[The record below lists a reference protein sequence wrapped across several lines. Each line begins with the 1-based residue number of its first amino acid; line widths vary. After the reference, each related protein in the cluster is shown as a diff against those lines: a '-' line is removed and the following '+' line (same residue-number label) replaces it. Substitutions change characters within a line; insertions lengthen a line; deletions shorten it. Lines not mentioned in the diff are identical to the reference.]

1 MNAPNGSEGTRD
13 ALLLASPV
21 PERSN
26 VESAPLETEDGQ
38 RLTGRVCSHFC
49 IIENDRSE
57 EVDMHESAPPQ
68 DCPGWP
74 PAEPPEHGRG
84 WPPTSLPHPISHVS
98 EADSESCRTDQYSMA
113 PTDSQQHQ

>member
-1 MNAPNGSEGTRD
+1 MSAPTGSEGTRD
-13 ALLLASPV
+13 ALLPASPV

-26 VESAPLETEDGQ
+26 VKKTPLESENGQ
-38 RLTGRVCSHFC
+38 RLAERACSHLC

-57 EVDMHESAPPQ
+57 EVDTPESTPPQ

-84 WPPTSLPHPISHVS
+84 WPPTSQPHPISHVI
-98 EADSESCRTDQYSMA
+98 EGDSESCRTDQYNMA
-113 PTDSQQHQ
+113 PTDSQQRQ